1 MSSTMRNMLEA
12 GVHFGHQTRYWNP
25 KMAPFIFGHRNRI
38 HIINLE
44 KTVVM
49 YDDAIKFVRQ
59 LAARGGRILFVGTKR
74 QAQEII
80 GEEAQRAA
88 MPFVSHRWLGG
99 MLTNFKT
106 VKQSVKRLKDL
117 DATLSNPENTFSKKE
132 QLSLQNEFNK
142 LTRSLGGIREMNSLP
157 DAIFM
162 VDVGYHKIAVTEAN
176 TLGIPVIGVV
186 DTNHSPDGIDYV
198 IPGNDDS
205 ARAIRLYARGVVDA
219 VLEGRAVNAQH
230 QAAQSAASE
239 EQKPEVTAE
248 VVPAE
253 TTAEA
258 AQ

>member
-25 KMAPFIFGHRNRI
+25 KMAPYIFGHRNKI

-49 YDDAIKFVRQ
+49 YDEAIKFVRQ

-106 VKQSVKRLKDL
+106 VKQSVKRLKDVE
-117 DATLSNPENTFSKKE
+117 ATLSNAENTFTKKE
-132 QLSLQNEFNK
+132 QLTLQNDFNK
-142 LTRSLGGIREMNSLP
+142 LNRSLGGIREMNSLP

-186 DTNHSPDGIDYV
+186 DTNHSPDGINYV

-219 VLEGRAVNAQH
+219 ILEGRALN
-230 QAAQSAASE
+230 AAQSQAAAAHISE
-239 EQKPEVTAE
+239 EQKPETVEEHSATAE
-248 VVPAE
+248 
-253 TTAEA
+253 EA
-258 AQ
+258 QQ